1 MKTASSGRPSSSDN
15 ERQRSQPQPIAL
27 PLLLVA
33 AIFLV
38 YYFSNPLTGEYY
50 DYTLRIASALLQG
63 RLGETA
69 APPTWLSEM
78 IPHNGQYYSAFPL
91 GSVLTMLPFAVLKK
105 LHLVEAFPGVIL
117 AALLA
122 SVSAYFLYLLS
133 AKYQDAWPRRFVLVL
148 FPLLGTW
155 MWANLA
161 FAGAWHVALG
171 TAVAAQLG
179 ALYFTLIRFN
189 PLATGFC
196 FALAF
201 GNRTEIILLAPLFYY
216 LLYRHYQSSETQ
228 PRSSEEH
235 AGTPRHSPFAS
246 LRASCA
252 SFLRGESFA
261 SAAAAFSLFPFLL
274 GVATLAYNYARFG
287 ALLDFGYA
295 RIPGVLQEPWYQHG
309 IFSLHAIPLNFQEM
323 LLTTWRRIP
332 NYPYLVPTGFGGSIL
347 LSSPYLIFLFR
358 RGAKDPA
365 LKWLA
370 WAAIALLTFV
380 LWCHGN
386 PGGWQFSYRYAMVL
400 LPWMFVV
407 LLESSPKKVS
417 WLEAALFVAS
427 VAING
432 WGTYLFLRTEF
443 IRP

>member
-1 MKTASSGRPSSSDN
+1 M
-15 ERQRSQPQPIAL
+15 SQPSQNSQASTSL
-27 PLLLVA
+27 PLILVA
-33 AIFLV
+33 GIFLI
-38 YYFSNPLTGEYY
+38 YYVSNPLTGEFY

-63 RLGETA
+63 RLGETE

-91 GSVLTMLPFAVLKK
+91 GSVLTMLPLAVLKK
-105 LHLVEAFPGVIL
+105 RGFVQGFPGVTL
-117 AALLA
+117 AALSA
-122 SVSAYFLYLLS
+122 SISAYFLYLLS
-133 AKYQDAWPRRFVLVL
+133 AKYQDAWPRRLVLIL

-171 TAVAAQLG
+171 IAVAAQLG

-189 PLATGFC
+189 PLAAGFC

-201 GNRTEIILLAPLFYY
+201 GNRTEILLLAPLFYY
-216 LLYRHYQSSETQ
+216 LLYRHCQTLETQ
-228 PRSSEEH
+228 PRSNEDHEEKP
-235 AGTPRHSPFAS
+235 ALF
-246 LRASCA
+246 LRSSFFSSFT
-252 SFLRGESFA
+252 SFLRGESFI
-261 SAAAAFSLFPFLL
+261 SAATTFSLFPFLL

-287 ALLDFGYA
+287 SPLDFGYA
-295 RIPGVLQEPWYQHG
+295 RIPGVLDEPWYSHG
-309 IFSLHAIPLNFQEM
+309 IFSLYAIPLNVQEM
-323 LLTTWRRIP
+323 LLTPWKRIP
-332 NYPYLVPTGFGGSIL
+332 TYPHLVPTGFGGSIL
-347 LSSPYLIFLFR
+347 LSSPYLLFLFR
-358 RGAKDPA
+358 RGAKDA
-365 LKWLA
+365 TLKWLA
-370 WAAIALLTFV
+370 WAAIAVLTFV

-427 VAING
+427 VAISG
-432 WGTYLFLRTEF
+432 WGTYLFLRTEYM
-443 IRP
+443 RP

>member
-1 MKTASSGRPSSSDN
+1 MCQLRGGLL
-15 ERQRSQPQPIAL
+15 EMSQPSHDPKASTSL

-33 AIFLV
+33 GIFLI
-38 YYFSNPLTGEYY
+38 YYVSNPLTGEFY

-63 RLGETA
+63 RLGETE

-78 IPHNGQYYSAFPL
+78 IPHKGQYYSAFPL
-91 GSVLTMLPFAVLKK
+91 GSVLTMLPLAVLKK
-105 LHLVEAFPGVIL
+105 LGLVQAFPGVTL
-117 AALLA
+117 AALSA
-122 SVSAYFLYLLS
+122 SISAYFLYLLS
-133 AKYQDAWPRRFVLVL
+133 AKYQDEWPRRLVLIL

-171 TAVAAQLG
+171 IAVAAQLG

-189 PLATGFC
+189 PLAAGFC

-201 GNRTEIILLAPLFYY
+201 GNRTEILLLAPLFYY
-216 LLYRHYQSSETQ
+216 LLYRHCQPPETQ
-228 PRSSEEH
+228 PRRSEEH
-235 AGTPRHSPFAS
+235 EGKPHESSRSSFFA
-246 LRASCA
+246 L
-252 SFLRGESFA
+252 FLRGESFV
-261 SAAAAFSLFPFLL
+261 SAAIGFSLFPFLL

-287 ALLDFGYA
+287 SPLDFGYA
-295 RIPGVLQEPWYQHG
+295 RIPGVLQEPWYAHG
-309 IFSLHAIPLNFQEM
+309 IFSLHAIPLNFEEM
-323 LLTTWRRIP
+323 LLKPWKRIHT
-332 NYPYLVPTGFGGSIL
+332 YPYLVPTGFGGSIL
-347 LSSPYLIFLFR
+347 LSSPYLLFLFR
-358 RGAKDPA
+358 RGAKDAA

-370 WAAIALLTFV
+370 WAAITVLTFV

-417 WLEAALFVAS
+417 WLEAALFVVS
-427 VAING
+427 VAISG
-432 WGTYLFLRTEF
+432 WGTYLFLRTEYM
-443 IRP
+443 RP